1 MSNLPPGLISA
12 VRDQSAI
19 LFLGAGATKGAVHPT
34 GKQAPSSNQIRDQLS
49 DKFLNGKLKDKTLN
63 QVAELCISETDLF
76 KVQTYI
82 RDIFIDFSPAD
93 FHRLITQY
101 FWHAIVT
108 TNFDLIVERAYADP
122 SGRKQEIVPFTK
134 NGQRDEALA
143 GIEQAVRILAQSVA
157 PDGTQLAD
165 ERESLLWGFVNT
177 LHAQTQRID
186 RAVDKIVP
194 EMRDL
199 QRAQDGSEIS
209 AHELETLTGRAQN
222 LGDRRDAFEKMRDL
236 AAEGYRVETGEAWRP
251 RHGSHTSRTGVLT
264 SAAIDARDFVRA
276 RKDRETQAHLPQGT
290 LIAFAGGKDACDTTV
305 IWNELDKAKAKYDDM
320 VLAHGGGPGAE
331 RIAAKWAENR
341 NVDQI
346 VCRPDWNRHGKAA
359 PFRRN
364 DDLLNL
370 IPKGIIAF
378 PGSGITENLI
388 DKARQKGF
396 PVYRVAA

>member
-1 MSNLPPGLISA
+1 M
-12 VRDQSAI
+12 
-19 LFLGAGATKGAVHPT
+19 
-34 GKQAPSSNQIRDQLS
+34 
-49 DKFLNGKLKDKTLN
+49 
-63 QVAELCISETDLF
+63 
-76 KVQTYI
+76 
-82 RDIFIDFSPAD
+82 
-93 FHRLITQY
+93 
-101 FWHAIVT
+101 
-108 TNFDLIVERAYADP
+108 
-122 SGRKQEIVPFTK
+122 
-134 NGQRDEALA
+134 
-143 GIEQAVRILAQSVA
+143 
-157 PDGTQLAD
+157 
-165 ERESLLWGFVNT
+165 NT
-177 LHAQTQRID
+177 LHAPTQRID
-186 RAVDKIVP
+186 RAVDKIIP

-199 QRAQDGSEIS
+199 ERAQDGSEIS
-209 AHELETLTGRAQN
+209 AHELETLTERAQN

-251 RHGSHTSRTGVLT
+251 RHGSHTSRTGALT

-276 RKDRETQAHLPQGT
+276 RKAKETQAHLPQGT

-305 IWNELDKAKAKYDDM
+305 IWHELDKAKAKYDDM

-341 NVDQI
+341 NVDQV

-370 IPKGIIAF
+370 IPKGLIAF

-396 PVYRVAA
+396 PGLSRRCIASASPPSIRVGPRFGEGSTPFYAVQLETRFAAGRFAPPPLALRYTPRVTRTSQSAHIRLGASRLRRSFMTSRHFIVPDHRDGSPFCERRITVSRQGASRLCLPRATRRDESPPYTFISDRHPSPASPLARRLP